1 MCPLFQD
8 DIISFVEEESES
20 EEEEEEEEEE
30 DKTLSFRH
38 HSLGGD
44 EEDGPE
50 VRQQTTMYY
59 SSLLQV
65 CVALISAHLCVRHQ
79 ILPLPKT
86 ILPSPTFMNC
96 VRPLPLPSQSDI
108 GLGVEPARGG
118 PSYGSRGYHKLDE
131 SQESHL

>member
-1 MCPLFQD
+1 MFTHYGRSVGEFLPQFCVSFCRSCRPPDFRD
-8 DIISFVEEESES
+8 DVISFVEEESES
-20 EEEEEEEEEE
+20 EEEEEEEEE

-50 VRQQTTMYY
+50 
-59 SSLLQV
+59 
-65 CVALISAHLCVRHQ
+65 
-79 ILPLPKT
+79 
-86 ILPSPTFMNC
+86 
-96 VRPLPLPSQSDI
+96 SDI
-108 GLGVEPARGG
+108 GLGAEPARGG